1 MIPQRRGTAPGL
13 ICPVGQKVV
22 YAVPGVPYEMAEMFD
37 RGIRPYFD
45 VRFVVDDR
53 PSVVEMWRAN
63 GLSVLAVTDPGIPPR
78 FFA

>member
-1 MIPQRRGTAPGL
+1 MRPAHDQR
-13 ICPVGQKVV
+13 KDHVV
-22 YAVPGVPYEMAEMFD
+22 KQEMFD